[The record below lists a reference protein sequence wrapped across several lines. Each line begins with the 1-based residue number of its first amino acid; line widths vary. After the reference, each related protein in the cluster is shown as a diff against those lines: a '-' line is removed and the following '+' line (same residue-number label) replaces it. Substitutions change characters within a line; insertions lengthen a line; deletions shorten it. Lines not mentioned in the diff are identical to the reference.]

1 MLGMLSKLVVLSAS
15 HARRLS
21 MLVVSSASHARRAE
35 HAFGVVSQSC

>member
-1 MLGMLSKLVVLSAS
+1 LSKLVVLSAS

-35 HAFGVVSQSC
+35 HALGVVSQPC